1 MSDNFETNWDK
12 KEFKAYVL
20 LYCSQADFEES
31 NSERGLIVEKVGKDN
46 YNHIHEEIEKD
57 NDYTRIQKIMAAAKR
72 LDYNHDSLVKD
83 MKEVFFADGE
93 FDAVEKGVFLMLKR
107 VLG

>member
-1 MSDNFETNWDK
+1 MSDNFETTWNK

-31 NSERGLIVEKVGKDN
+31 NAERGIIVKKVGRHN
-46 YNHIHEEIEKD
+46 YNHIYEQIEED
-57 NDYTRIQKIMAAAKR
+57 NDYVRIQKIMATSKR
-72 LDYNHDSLVKD
+72 LNYNHDQLIKD
-83 MKEVFFADGE
+83 MKQVFFADGD

-107 VLG
+107 VLN

>member
-1 MSDNFETNWDK
+1 MSDNFDTTWNK

-31 NSERGLIVEKVGKDN
+31 NAERGMIVDKVGKDN
-46 YNHIHEEIEKD
+46 YNHIYQELDQD
-57 NDYTRIQKIMAAAKR
+57 NDYTRIQKIMAASKR
-72 LDYNHDSLVKD
+72 LNYNHETLIAD
-83 MKEVFFADGE
+83 MKEVFFADGD
-93 FDAVEKGVFLMLKR
+93 FDAVEKGIFLMLKR

>member
-1 MSDNFETNWDK
+1 MSENFDTNWNK

-20 LYCSQADFEES
+20 LHCSQADFEES
-31 NSERGLIVEKVGKDN
+31 NAERGLIVNKVGKDN
-46 YNHIHEEIEKD
+46 YNHIYEELEKD
-57 NDYTRIQKIMAAAKR
+57 NDYTRVQKIMATSKR
-72 LDYNHDSLVKD
+72 LNYDHEQMLTD

>member
-1 MSDNFETNWDK
+1 MSNNFDTNWDK

-31 NSERGLIVEKVGKDN
+31 NTERGLIVDKVGKAN
-46 YNHIHEEIEKD
+46 YNHIYEELDKD
-57 NDYTRIQKIMAAAKR
+57 NDYTRIQKIMAAASR
-72 LDYNHDSLVKD
+72 LNYDQESLLKD
-83 MKEVFFADGE
+83 MKEVFFADGD

-107 VLG
+107 VLN

>member
-1 MSDNFETNWDK
+1 MSDNFDTTWNK

-31 NSERGLIVEKVGKDN
+31 NAERGMIVDKVGKDN
-46 YNHIHEEIEKD
+46 YNHIYEELDQD
-57 NDYTRIQKIMAAAKR
+57 NDYTRIQKIMTTSKR
-72 LDYNHDSLVKD
+72 LNYNHETLIAD
-83 MKEVFFADGE
+83 MKEVFFADGD
-93 FDAVEKGVFLMLKR
+93 FDAVEKGIFLMLKR